1 MQINQLYDV
10 SLADIQLKGINVRS
24 DLKSP
29 NSQQNLKE
37 LAESIQTNG
46 LMQPIVLSGNYGKPP
61 YDVIVGQRRFLAHQL
76 LQLPTIKATFTGD
89 IDPIEALVL
98 SLSENMLR
106 QELNHTDIMNAVTR
120 LYEHFDKD
128 EQKVKQKLG
137 LSIKAIRGYIKVEA
151 QATAKIKQLL
161 DSQKITLQD
170 AKRAIDAAQGNTE
183 KADILIDQLKLMT
196 RISKIRAV
204 DYGKSN
210 PNATVKEIIEK
221 AQNPRIE
228 ETVILNLPFKVAN
241 ALKKAV
247 DNTSLDQELIILN
260 ALKDWLSTNDYL
272 TE

>member
-120 LYEHFDKD
+120 LYEYFDKD
-128 EQKVKQKLG
+128 EQKVRQKLG
-137 LSIKAIRGYIKVEA
+137 LSIKAIRGYIRVDA

-161 DSQKITLQD
+161 EEQKITLQD